1 MELHSPPQK
10 KGRKNIKFSAR
21 KVARP
26 VHGVEGENCW
36 IRRGGGNFFFFFR
49 NVAATKREIQTFLER
64 RAAQST
70 QRPQF
75 LRESLVRSSLFFSL
89 SLHIH
94 AQGESQFCYSR
105 C

>member
-75 LRESLVRSSLFFSL
+75 LRESLVRLLSFSFFLSL
-89 SLHIH
+89 SPYTRT
-94 AQGESQFCYSR
+94 G
-105 C
+105 